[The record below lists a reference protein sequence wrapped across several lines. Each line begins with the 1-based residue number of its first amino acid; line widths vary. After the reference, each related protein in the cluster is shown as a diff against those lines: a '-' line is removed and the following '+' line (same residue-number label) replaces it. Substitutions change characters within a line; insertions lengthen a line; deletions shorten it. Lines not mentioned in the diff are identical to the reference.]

1 MSRSDLVLLHAP
13 HVYDFR
19 RKTILYGPVSDLV
32 PATPVFEMYPFGL
45 ISIAEYME
53 KAGYKT
59 RIINI
64 AWRMLKD
71 DNFDAERFIMKLDAD
86 IFGIDL
92 HWMVHA
98 HGSVEIAKIVKK
110 YHPEAKVV
118 FGGFS
123 SSYFYKELLIYPEI
137 DFVLRGDS
145 TEEPMRQLMA
155 AVKSGSPPDTVPNL
169 VWKDNAGNIVDNA
182 FSHVPDDIENVM
194 IDHYQ
199 GMVRSV
205 IRHRDLTSVVPFKGW
220 LRYPVT
226 AVFTCRGCNHNCVIC
241 GGSNAAFRTF
251 LNREKTVFR
260 SPQAVVRDIRSVSR
274 FSRGPIFILG
284 DMRQPGDK
292 FAYELLDILAERK
305 VKNQLMLEVFNPA
318 PAGFLQKLSRACSDF
333 CLEISPE
340 SHDPEIRKKAGKNYS
355 NEDMERMIADTLAVG
370 CGRIDIFFMVGIP
383 NQTTESVMQTV
394 DYCQHLLEKFKG
406 DKRIALFIGPLAPFL
421 DPGSLGFEQ
430 PQKYGYKVLFRSL
443 EEHRQALTA
452 PSWRYTLNYETQWM
466 TRDQI
471 MDSTYEAILRLTQLK
486 ARYGVI
492 TEEMAEMQKRR
503 LQTALELEKQI
514 VEVYKKDGDGREL
527 ELLKPQVDRINALRA
542 NERNE
547 LELPLGFG
555 GLRFVSSLWSLITR
569 SK

>member
-19 RKTILYGPVSDLV
+19 RKILLYGPVSDLV

-45 ISIAEYME
+45 TSIAEYME
-53 KAGYKT
+53 KAGYRA
-59 RIINI
+59 RIVNI

-71 DNFDAERFIMKLDAD
+71 DKFDVEKFIKKLDAD
-86 IFGIDL
+86 IFGVDL

-110 YHPEAKVV
+110 YHPQARVV

-123 SSYFYKELLIYPEI
+123 SSYFYKELLAYPEI

-155 AVKSGSPPDTVPNL
+155 AVKNGSPLDTVPNL
-169 VWKDNAGNIVDNA
+169 AWKDSAGNICEND
-182 FSHVPDDIENVM
+182 FSHVPDEIENVM

-199 GMVRSV
+199 GMIRSV

-220 LRYPVT
+220 LHYPVT

-241 GGSNAAFRTF
+241 GGSNAAFKAF
-251 LNREKTVFR
+251 LNRQKTVFR
-260 SPQAVVRDIRSVSR
+260 SPQAIARDIRSVSK
-274 FSRGPIFILG
+274 FSRGPVFVLG
-284 DMRQPGDK
+284 DIRQMGDE
-292 FAYELLDILAERK
+292 AANELLDILAEKK

-318 PAGFLQKLSRACSDF
+318 PAEFLYKLSRACSDF

-340 SHDPEIRKKAGKNYS
+340 THDPDIRKKAGKNYS

-383 NQTTESVMQTV
+383 HQTPQSVMQTV
-394 DYCQHLLEKFKG
+394 DYCQHLLEKFNG
-406 DKRIALFIGPLAPFL
+406 DKRITLFIGPLAPFL

-430 PQKYGYKVLFRSL
+430 PEKYGYRLLFRSL
-443 EEHRQALTA
+443 EEHRQALAA

-471 MDSTYEAILRLTQLK
+471 MDTTYEAILRLTQLK
-486 ARYGVI
+486 AEYGLI
-492 TEEMAEMQKRR
+492 TEKMAETQQWR

-514 VEVYKKDGDGREL
+514 GEIWKKDGDGKEL
-527 ELLKPQVDRINALRA
+527 EPLRLQVDRVNALRA
-542 NERNE
+542 NERDE
-547 LELPLGFG
+547 LELPVGLG
-555 GLRFVSSLWSLITR
+555 GLRLLSSLWSVITR
-569 SK
+569 R

>member
-1 MSRSDLVLLHAP
+1 MARSNLVLLHAP

-45 ISIAEYME
+45 TSIAEYME

-59 RIINI
+59 RIVNI
-64 AWRMLKD
+64 AWRMLRD
-71 DNFDAERFIMKLDAD
+71 DNFDAERFIKKLDAD

-110 YHPEAKVV
+110 YHPGAKVV

-123 SSYFYKELLIYPEI
+123 SSYFYKELLEYPEI

-155 AVKSGSPPDTVPNL
+155 AVKSGSPPDTVSNL
-169 VWKDNAGNIVDNA
+169 AWKDSAGNIVENP

-226 AVFTCRGCNHNCVIC
+226 AVFTCRGCNHNCIIC
-241 GGSNAAFRTF
+241 GGSNAAFKTF

-260 SPQAVVRDIRSVSR
+260 SPQAVARDIRSVSR

-292 FAYELLDILAERK
+292 FADELLDILAEKK

-383 NQTTESVMQTV
+383 YQTPQSVMQTV

-443 EEHRQALTA
+443 EEHRRALTA

-471 MDSTYEAILRLTQLK
+471 MDSTYEAILRLTRLK
-486 ARYGVI
+486 ARYGLI
-492 TEEMAEMQKRR
+492 TEEMAETQKRR

-527 ELLKPQVDRINALRA
+527 ELLKPQADRINALRA
-542 NERNE
+542 NERDE
-547 LELPLGFG
+547 LELPVGFG
-555 GLRFVSSLWSLITR
+555 GLRFVYSLWSLITR

>member
-19 RKTILYGPVSDLV
+19 KRTLLYGPVSDLV

-45 ISIAEYME
+45 TSIAEYME
-53 KAGYKT
+53 KTGYKA
-59 RIINI
+59 RIVNI

-71 DNFDAERFIMKLDAD
+71 DKFDVEKFIKKLDAG

-98 HGSVEIAKIVKK
+98 YGSVEIAKIVKK

-123 SSYFYKELLIYPEI
+123 ASYFYKELLAYPEI

-145 TEEPMRQLMA
+145 TEEPMRRLTEA
-155 AVKSGSPPDTVPNL
+155 IKEGGPLEEVPNL
-169 VWKDNAGNIVDNA
+169 AWKDGESNVIENE
-182 FSHVPDDIENVM
+182 FSHVPESIENVM

-199 GMVRSV
+199 GMIRSV
-205 IRHRDLTSVVPFKGW
+205 IRHRDLASVVPFKGW

-241 GGSNAAFRTF
+241 GGSSAAFKTF
-251 LNREKTVFR
+251 LNRRKTVFR
-260 SPQAVVRDIRSVSR
+260 SPQAVARDIRSVGR
-274 FSRGPIFILG
+274 FSRGPIFVLG
-284 DMRQPGDK
+284 DIRQQGEDY
-292 FAYELLDILAERK
+292 ASELLDSLVQKK
-305 VKNQLMLEVFNPA
+305 VKNQLMLEVFEPA
-318 PAGFLQKLSRACSDF
+318 PTWFLQKLSRACSDF

-340 SHDPEIRKKAGKNYS
+340 THDEAIRKKAGKNYS
-355 NEDMERMIADTLAVG
+355 NEEMERMIADTLAVG

-383 NQTTESVMQTV
+383 HQTPQSVMETIN
-394 DYCQHLLEKFKG
+394 YCQHLMKKFNG

-430 PQKYGYKVLFRSL
+430 PQKYGYRVLFRSL
-443 EEHRQALTA
+443 EEYRQALA
-452 PSWRYTLNYETQWM
+452 KPSWRYTLNYETEWM

-471 MDSTYEAILRLTQLK
+471 MDTTYEAILRLTKLK
-486 ARYGVI
+486 AKYGLI
-492 TEEMAEMQKRR
+492 TKETAETQQWR
-503 LQTALELEKQI
+503 LQTALELERQI
-514 VEVYKKDGDGREL
+514 GEICGKGGGEEEL
-527 ELLKPQVDRINALRA
+527 AYLKPQVDRVNIMRA
-542 NERNE
+542 SERDE
-547 LELPLGFG
+547 LELPVGLG
-555 GLRFVSSLWSLITR
+555 GLKFLPALWSIITR
-569 SK
+569 R

>member
-19 RKTILYGPVSDLV
+19 RKIILYGPVSDLV

-45 ISIAEYME
+45 TSIAEYME
-53 KAGYKT
+53 KAGYRA
-59 RIINI
+59 RIVNI

-71 DNFDAERFIMKLDAD
+71 DKFDVEKFIKKLDAD
-86 IFGIDL
+86 IFGVDL

-110 YHPEAKVV
+110 YHPQARVV

-123 SSYFYKELLIYPEI
+123 SSYFYKELLAYPEI

-155 AVKSGSPPDTVPNL
+155 AVKNGSPLDTVPNL
-169 VWKDNAGNIVDNA
+169 AWKDSAGNIYEND
-182 FSHVPDDIENVM
+182 FSHVPDEIENVM

-199 GMVRSV
+199 GMIRSV

-241 GGSNAAFRTF
+241 GGSNAAFKTF
-251 LNREKTVFR
+251 LNRNKTVFR
-260 SPQAVVRDIRSVSR
+260 SPQAIARDIRSVSK
-274 FSRGPIFILG
+274 FSRGPVFVLG
-284 DMRQPGDK
+284 DIRQMGDE
-292 FAYELLDILAERK
+292 AANELLDILAEKK

-318 PAGFLQKLSRACSDF
+318 PAEFLHKLSRACSDF

-340 SHDPEIRKKAGKNYS
+340 THDPDIRKKAGKNYS

-383 NQTTESVMQTV
+383 HQTPQSVMQTV
-394 DYCQHLLEKFKG
+394 DYCQHLLEKFNG
-406 DKRIALFIGPLAPFL
+406 DKRITLFIGPLAPFL

-430 PQKYGYKVLFRSL
+430 PEKYGYRLLFRSL
-443 EEHRQALTA
+443 EEHRQALAA

-471 MDSTYEAILRLTQLK
+471 MDTTYEAILRLTRLK
-486 ARYGVI
+486 AKYGLI
-492 TEEMAEMQKRR
+492 TKEMAETQQWR

-514 VEVYKKDGDGREL
+514 GEIWKKDGDGKEL
-527 ELLKPQVDRINALRA
+527 EPLRLQVDRVNALRA
-542 NERNE
+542 NERDE
-547 LELPLGFG
+547 LELPVGLG
-555 GLRFVSSLWSLITR
+555 GLRLLSSLWSVITR
-569 SK
+569 R

>member
-19 RKTILYGPVSDLV
+19 RKIILYGPVSDLV

-45 ISIAEYME
+45 TSIAEYME
-53 KAGYKT
+53 KAGYRA
-59 RIINI
+59 RIVNI

-71 DNFDAERFIMKLDAD
+71 DKFDVEKFIKKLDAD
-86 IFGIDL
+86 IFGVDL

-110 YHPEAKVV
+110 YHPQARVV

-123 SSYFYKELLIYPEI
+123 SSYFYKELLAYPEI

-155 AVKSGSPPDTVPNL
+155 AVKNGSPLDTVPNL
-169 VWKDNAGNIVDNA
+169 AWKDSAGNIYEND
-182 FSHVPDDIENVM
+182 FSHVPDEIENVM

-199 GMVRSV
+199 GMIRSV

-241 GGSNAAFRTF
+241 GGSNAAFKTF
-251 LNREKTVFR
+251 LNRNKTVFR
-260 SPQAVVRDIRSVSR
+260 SPQAIARDIRSVSK
-274 FSRGPIFILG
+274 FSRGPVFVLG
-284 DMRQPGDK
+284 DIRQMGDE
-292 FAYELLDILAERK
+292 AANELLDILAEKK

-318 PAGFLQKLSRACSDF
+318 PAEFLHKLSRACSDF

-340 SHDPEIRKKAGKNYS
+340 THDPDIRKKAGKNYS

-383 NQTTESVMQTV
+383 HQTPQSVMQTV
-394 DYCQHLLEKFKG
+394 DYCRHLLEKFNG
-406 DKRIALFIGPLAPFL
+406 DKRITLFIGPLAPFL

-430 PQKYGYKVLFRSL
+430 PEKYGYRLLFRSL
-443 EEHRQALTA
+443 EEHRQALAA

-471 MDSTYEAILRLTQLK
+471 MDTTYEAILRLTRLK
-486 ARYGVI
+486 AKYGLI
-492 TEEMAEMQKRR
+492 TKEMAETQQWR

-514 VEVYKKDGDGREL
+514 GEIWKKDGDGKEL
-527 ELLKPQVDRINALRA
+527 EPLRLQVDRVNALRA
-542 NERNE
+542 NERDE
-547 LELPLGFG
+547 LELPVGLG
-555 GLRFVSSLWSLITR
+555 GLRLLSSLWSVITR
-569 SK
+569 R

>member
-1 MSRSDLVLLHAP
+1 VSRSNLVLLHAP

-19 RKTILYGPVSDLV
+19 KKTLLYGPVSDLV

-45 ISIAEYME
+45 TSIAEYME
-53 KAGYKT
+53 KAGYKA
-59 RIINI
+59 RIVNI

-71 DNFDAERFIMKLDAD
+71 EKFDAEKFIQKLDAD

-110 YHPEAKVV
+110 CHPGAKVV

-123 SSYFYKELLIYPEI
+123 SSYFYKELLAYPEI

-155 AVKSGSPPDTVPNL
+155 AVKDGSSLGDVSNL
-169 VWKDNAGNIVDNA
+169 AWKDDSSNIIENT
-182 FSHVPDDIENVM
+182 FSHVPDEIENVM

-199 GMVRSV
+199 GMIRSV

-226 AVFTCRGCNHNCVIC
+226 AVFTCRGCNNNCVIC
-241 GGSNAAFRTF
+241 GGSNAAFKTF
-251 LNREKTVFR
+251 LNRQKTVFR
-260 SPQAVVRDIRSVSR
+260 SPQAVARDIRSVGK
-274 FSRGPIFILG
+274 FSRGPVFVLG
-284 DMRQPGDK
+284 DMRQSCDE
-292 FAYELLDILAERK
+292 FANELLDILAEKK
-305 VKNQLMLEVFNPA
+305 VKNQLMLEVFEPA
-318 PAGFLQKLSRACSDF
+318 PTEFLQKLSRACSDF

-340 SHDPEIRKKAGKNYS
+340 THDEAIRKKAGKNYS
-355 NEDMERMIADTLAVG
+355 NKDMERMIADTLAVG

-383 NQTTESVMQTV
+383 HQTPQSVMETI
-394 DYCQHLLEKFKG
+394 DYCQHLLEKFNG

-430 PQKYGYKVLFRSL
+430 PKKYGYRLLLKSL

-452 PSWRYTLNYETQWM
+452 PSWRYTLNYETEWM

-471 MDSTYEAILRLTQLK
+471 MDTTYEAILRLTKLK
-486 ARYGVI
+486 AEYGLI
-492 TEEMAEMQKRR
+492 TKEMARTQQWR
-503 LQTALELEKQI
+503 LETALELEKQI
-514 VEVYKKDGDGREL
+514 SEIYKSGGGEKEL
-527 ELLKPQVDRINALRA
+527 ARLKPQADRINAMRA
-542 NERNE
+542 NERDE
-547 LELPLGFG
+547 LELPVGLG
-555 GLRFVSSLWSLITR
+555 GLKLLSSLWAAITKR
-569 SK
+569 